1 MPLNGKYS
9 CQACHKRKVKC
20 DRQQPCSTCRKGNV
34 DCVYLVPAP
43 PRRRKRSDEKNLR
56 AKLRRYEEHLKRAGI
71 VIEENT
77 SESPTDTSPMED
89 VHESTGQEREVN
101 SQSSAKTQ
109 NESRNVLSSSPF
121 TSSQPQ
127 TFDRFLSGPTGR
139 FVVDNSG
146 KSRYLENN
154 LWVTLN
160 EELRDPQQIVQEQ
173 GKDAAQGDSDEDD
186 NNADLET
193 GRLLFETPKSDREL
207 RQQYLRPEI
216 IDILWDTYIRNV
228 DPICKILHVPTF
240 QKVIDLAKENI
251 NEVPKNE
258 LALLFSVYHFA
269 ITSMTTDV
277 FERTFI
283 QPRKYLLAKFRNLTQ
298 QALINVGFLRSSDLT
313 TLQAYLQYLVSLAL
327 LYRRKINPRTLTNII

>member
-1 MPLNGKYS
+1 M
-9 CQACHKRKVKC
+9 
-20 DRQQPCSTCRKGNV
+20 
-34 DCVYLVPAP
+34 
-43 PRRRKRSDEKNLR
+43 
-56 AKLRRYEEHLKRAGI
+56 
-71 VIEENT
+71 
-77 SESPTDTSPMED
+77 SESPTDTSAMED
-89 VHESTGQEREVN
+89 VHESTEQDRDAN
-101 SQSSAKTQ
+101 SQPAVKAQ
-109 NESRNVLSSSPF
+109 NESRTVLSSSPF
-121 TSSQPQ
+121 TSAHPQ
-127 TFDRFLSGPTGR
+127 TVDRFLSGATGR

-173 GKDAAQGDSDEDD
+173 GKDAAPDDSDEDD
-186 NNADLET
+186 NNTDLET

-207 RQQYLRPEI
+207 RRQYLQPEV

-240 QKVIDLAKENI
+240 QKVIDLAKQNI

-269 ITSMTTDV
+269 ITSMSTEV
-277 FERTFI
+277 FERTFT
-283 QPRKYLLAKFRNLTQ
+283 QPRKYLLAKFRCLTQ

-313 TLQAYLQYLVSLAL
+313 TLQAYLQYLVSLPL
-327 LYRRKINPRTLTNII
+327 LYPAANQSAHNLFSLTSII

>member
-1 MPLNGKYS
+1 
-9 CQACHKRKVKC
+9 
-20 DRQQPCSTCRKGNV
+20 
-34 DCVYLVPAP
+34 VYLAPAP
-43 PRRRKRSDEKNLR
+43 PRRRKRTDEKNLL

-71 VIEENT
+71 TIEKNA
-77 SESPTDTSPMED
+77 SESPTDASAMED
-89 VHESTGQEREVN
+89 VHESAEQDREVN
-101 SQSSAKTQ
+101 SQS
-109 NESRNVLSSSPF
+109 ESRSVLSASPF
-121 TSSQPQ
+121 TSAHPQ
-127 TFDRFLSGPTGR
+127 TVDRFLSGPTGR

-173 GKDAAQGDSDEDD
+173 GKDAAPGDSDEDD
-186 NNADLET
+186 NNIDLET

-207 RQQYLRPEI
+207 RRQNLQPEV

-228 DPICKILHVPTF
+228 DPICKVLHVPTF
-240 QKVIDLAKENI
+240 QKVIDAAKQNI

-269 ITSMTTDV
+269 ITSMATDV
-277 FERTFI
+277 FERTFT
-283 QPRKYLLAKFRNLTQ
+283 QPRKFLMAKFRCLTQ

-313 TLQAYLQYLVSLAL
+313 TLQAYLQYLVS
-327 LYRRKINPRTLTNII
+327 K